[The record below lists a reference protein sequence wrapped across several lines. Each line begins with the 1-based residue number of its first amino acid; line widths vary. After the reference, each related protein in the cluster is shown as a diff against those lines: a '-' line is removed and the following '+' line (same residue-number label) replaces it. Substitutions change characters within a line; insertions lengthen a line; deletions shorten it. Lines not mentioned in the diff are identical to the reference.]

1 MSKNKTSSK
10 PGRLFGFVE
19 TTVLILEIVWIGITL
34 LTIVGLAA
42 GIPVVASILHSRWV
56 AGVECGAAILMLIAV
71 TMWLTA
77 DNGTTPKMAVPA
89 VCLTLWGV
97 GTLFYALR
105 IPSAV
110 IVCCAV
116 LMCVALPTLI
126 RRIVAERKPAT
137 RGKTTGKGEQQ
148 MNSEPGKTTGA
159 ATTLRRATITA
170 ISLLL
175 AVTIVSAILD
185 MFNVGVKNWMLG
197 VELALGVI
205 VLILFVA
212 WAKTVGAPA
221 RFWVLIA
228 ISVLLWIAGVV
239 LELFGLMTVSLVC
252 SLAALCLTIPVIVHD
267 NRDGVRDK

>member
-77 DNGTTPKMAVPA
+77 DNGTRPKMAAPA

-97 GTLFYALR
+97 GTLLYALR

-126 RRIVAERKPAT
+126 RRIVAQRKPAT
-137 RGKTTGKGEQQ
+137 RGNKQQ
-148 MNSEPGKTTGA
+148 EKENNE
-159 ATTLRRATITA
+159 
-170 ISLLL
+170 
-175 AVTIVSAILD
+175 
-185 MFNVGVKNWMLG
+185 
-197 VELALGVI
+197 
-205 VLILFVA
+205 
-212 WAKTVGAPA
+212 
-221 RFWVLIA
+221 
-228 ISVLLWIAGVV
+228 
-239 LELFGLMTVSLVC
+239 
-252 SLAALCLTIPVIVHD
+252 
-267 NRDGVRDK
+267 